1 MSGNLLIRV
10 RVLEA
15 WDDIALTLPPDTAI
29 AEVKRQALAAAHVT
43 TDASRYLVKFRG
55 AELSNEQLTLATQ
68 DVPDDAALIVMR
80 RRRVPVR

>member
-1 MSGNLLIRV
+1 MSGDLLIRV

-15 WDDIALTLPPDTAI
+15 WEDIVLTLPSDTAI
-29 AEVKRQALAAAHVT
+29 AEVKRRALAAAHVT

-55 AELSNEQLTLATQ
+55 AEVTDEHATLATE
-68 DVPDDAALIVMR
+68 DVPDDAPLIVMR